1 MLELPSP
8 LKGSVAVLESGFRPG
23 PGTRDFD
30 IVVAPLQE
38 ALALA
43 EKRLRGLIAPPSP
56 RVAIVVWTRVDSDS
70 LTAHH
75 RDLLWRAF
83 GVPVF
88 EQIRD
93 AEGQVIAR
101 ECEVHDGLH
110 MDRAYLPESFGTEIV
125 TGQCECGSESPRLRK
140 RPPLRRMA
148 AAAAA

>member
-1 MLELPSP
+1 MPSP
-8 LKGSVAVLESGFRPG
+8 LKGSVAVLESGFRFDPG
-23 PGTRDFD
+23 MRDFD
-30 IVVAPLQE
+30 VMVAPLQE

-43 EKRLRGLIAPPSP
+43 DRKLRGLISPPSP
-56 RVAIVVWTRVDSDS
+56 RLAVVVWTGVDNDP
-70 LTAHH
+70 LAEHH

-88 EQIRD
+88 EQIRN

-110 MDRAYLPESFGTEIV
+110 MDGEYLPESFGTEIV
-125 TGQCECGSESPRLRK
+125 TGQCECGSEAPRLRK
-140 RPPLRRMA
+140 RSPLRRMA